1 MEEHGENTVKR
12 TYIFDRFYAVSYTHL
27 DVYKRQ
33 SEWGVLLKG
42 KGNCQGYAKA
52 YALLLQ
58 KVHIPVKFANSYSMM
73 HMWNVVRLQGKWYHV
88 DLTWD
93 DPLNPNTHKDQ
104 PGLVLHEN
112 FLCST
117 SYLKKKGYR
126 GIRCKLTTSSKYDHK
141 YWKQV
146 NSCLLYTSRCV

>member
-1 MEEHGENTVKR
+1 
-12 TYIFDRFYAVSYTHL
+12 
-27 DVYKRQ
+27 
-33 SEWGVLLKG
+33 
-42 KGNCQGYAKA
+42 
-52 YALLLQ
+52 
-58 KVHIPVKFANSYSMM
+58 MM

-141 YWKQV
+141 YWKRV
-146 NSCLLYTSRCV
+146 NSAFYYQKGRFIYQTDRAV